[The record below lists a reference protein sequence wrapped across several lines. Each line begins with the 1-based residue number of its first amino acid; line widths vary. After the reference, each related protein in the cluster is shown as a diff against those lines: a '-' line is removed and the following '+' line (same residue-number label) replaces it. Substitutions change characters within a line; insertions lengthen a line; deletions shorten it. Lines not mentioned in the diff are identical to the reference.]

1 MSNFSS
7 FVILASSIVFI
18 GEAIMTDIR
27 IKIIE
32 EMTPDER
39 FRRVVEIL
47 TAASLRLLKKQKEAQ
62 MQDAERIKKPLI
74 IDEKEGK

>member
-7 FVILASSIVFI
+7 FVILVASIVFI

-62 MQDAERIKKPLI
+62 LHDAERIKKPLI

>member
-1 MSNFSS
+1 
-7 FVILASSIVFI
+7 
-18 GEAIMTDIR
+18 MTDIR

-39 FRRVVEIL
+39 FSRVVEIL

-62 MQDAERIKKPLI
+62 LPDAERIKKPLI
-74 IDEKEGK
+74 INEKEGK

>member
-1 MSNFSS
+1 
-7 FVILASSIVFI
+7 
-18 GEAIMTDIR
+18 MTDIR

-47 TAASLRLLKKQKEAQ
+47 SAASLRLLKKQKEAQ
-62 MQDAERIKKPLI
+62 LQESQRIKKPLI